1 VPFKKGQSG
10 NPKGNSARKPRKLTV
25 RLREIIL
32 SAAPAIIES
41 IVKDAQAG
49 DLEARKLYLK
59 LLPPPARTIDRFTV
73 KPPQTIDE
81 LKQLSGTLAAKVL
94 AGDID
99 LETAR
104 VAGNLLQAQSATMIG
119 VDLAIA
125 LAELKQKRATK

>member
-1 VPFKKGQSG
+1 VRFQKGQSG
-10 NPKGNSARKPRKLTV
+10 NPTGNSAGKARKLTV

-32 SAAPAIIES
+32 GAAPEIIEG

-59 LLPPPARTIDRFTV
+59 LLPPPARTIDPMKV
-73 KPPQTIDE
+73 KPPRTIEE
-81 LKQLSGTLAAKVL
+81 LKELSATLAAKVL
-94 AGDID
+94 AGDLD

-104 VAGNLLQAQSATMIG
+104 VAGSLLQSQSATMIG

-125 LAELKQKRATK
+125 LAELKQKSVGK